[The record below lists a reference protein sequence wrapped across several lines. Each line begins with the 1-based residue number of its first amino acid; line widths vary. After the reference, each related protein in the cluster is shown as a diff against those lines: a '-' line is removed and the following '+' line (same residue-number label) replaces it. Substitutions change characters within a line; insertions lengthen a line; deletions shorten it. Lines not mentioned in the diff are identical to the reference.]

1 MMIERLIVIRYL
13 DNLLSM
19 NAQPLF
25 QALADPSRRQIL
37 RILEKEPLS
46 VGDLARHFTFS
57 LASLSHHLSILRSAD
72 LVRTERRGQQIFYFL
87 NTSITEDLY
96 RLIIELLEITSG
108 ETAITSGESR

>member
-1 MMIERLIVIRYL
+1 
-13 DNLLSM
+13 M

-46 VGDLARHFTFS
+46 VGDLARHFKFS

-87 NTSITEDLY
+87 NTSISSLDMYEPL
-96 RLIIELLEITSG
+96 RFCKMP
-108 ETAITSGESR
+108 